1 MTSDEIQDLKQ
12 FIEATISQQLT
23 LQTSEIVAHLKRHD
37 QQFDNID
44 RRFEEIDEKLDEIM
58 TAVGESLHHQDVRLN
73 DHDDRLRKLER
84 KAA

>member
-1 MTSDEIQDLKQ
+1 MTNDDIQDLKQ

-23 LQTSEIVAHLKRHD
+23 MQTSEIVDHLKKHD
-37 QQFDNID
+37 QQFK
-44 RRFEEIDEKLDEIM
+44 EQDEKLDEIL

-84 KAA
+84 TTA

>member
-12 FIEATISQQLT
+12 FIEATVGQQLALHT
-23 LQTSEIVAHLKRHD
+23 ERLATKEDVERGEQRLGKRLD
-37 QQFDNID
+37 EQ
-44 RRFEEIDEKLDEIM
+44 DEKPDEIL

>member
-1 MTSDEIQDLKQ
+1 MTNDDIQDLKQ

-23 LQTSEIVAHLKRHD
+23 LQTEELVTKHDIADLEKNFEKRFKE
-37 QQFDNID
+37 Q
-44 RRFEEIDEKLDEIM
+44 DEKLDEIL

-84 KAA
+84 KTA